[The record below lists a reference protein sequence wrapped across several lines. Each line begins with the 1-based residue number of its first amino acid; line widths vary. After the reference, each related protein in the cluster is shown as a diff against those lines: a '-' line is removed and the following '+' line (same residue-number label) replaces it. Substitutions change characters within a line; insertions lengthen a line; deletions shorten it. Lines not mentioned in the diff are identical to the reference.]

1 MHYKR
6 IFESNRRWVAETN
19 AADPEFFTRL
29 AAVHN
34 PQFLF
39 IGCSDARVPANV
51 ITGTENGEMFV
62 HRNVANLV
70 VPSDTNLL
78 AVLQYA
84 VDVLKVREVFVCGH
98 YGCGGVAAAM
108 DRRNGALP
116 LVDNWLSHIR
126 GVMRLHS
133 AELRALPTD
142 ELRYRRMVELNVA
155 EQVHN
160 LARTPVVQEA
170 WARGQP
176 LGVHGWAYELGDGL
190 LRDLHVSLREMPAD
204 VPMMHAA
211 QPAPGRRAAET
222 PADTPAS

>member
-1 MHYKR
+1 MHYNR
-6 IFESNRRWVAETN
+6 IFESNRRWVAETT
-19 AADPEFFTRL
+19 AADPEFFAKL
-29 AAVHN
+29 AAEHH

-51 ITGTENGEMFV
+51 ITGTANGEMFV

-70 VPSDTNLL
+70 VPTDTNLL
-78 AVLQYA
+78 AVLEFA
-84 VDVLKVREVFVCGH
+84 VDVLQVREVFVCGH

-108 DRRNGALP
+108 ARRTGNMP
-116 LVDNWLSHIR
+116 QVDNWLSHIR
-126 GVMRLHS
+126 GVMRLHA
-133 AELRALPTD
+133 AELAALPND

-176 LGVHGWAYELGDGL
+176 LGVHGWVYELSDGL
-190 LRDLHVSLREMPAD
+190 LRDLHVSLREVPPD
-204 VPMMHAA
+204 VPVIAPQRA
-211 QPAPGRRAAET
+211 PGQRPAEDASSPAP
-222 PADTPAS
+222 